1 MSLGIRARLQGWQ
14 QRRESK
20 RRLAEAAER
29 IGGSALSGVIDQPDR
44 LFDAA
49 FRLNAWQGRESRSGR
64 GADLDNTE
72 ALRSALP
79 PMIHERYLGE
89 NERWRDKHLG
99 LWSTASLPWRDHQ
112 GRCCP

>member
-1 MSLGIRARLQGWQ
+1 MSLGIRARLQAWQ

-49 FRLNAWQGRESRSGR
+49 FRLNAW
-64 GADLDNTE
+64 
-72 ALRSALP
+72 
-79 PMIHERYLGE
+79 
-89 NERWRDKHLG
+89 
-99 LWSTASLPWRDHQ
+99 
-112 GRCCP
+112 